1 MRNALLSVVWCMSFV
16 FSHFIMVESTVAES
30 TMVESTVAETS
41 MADSSLHLTLP
52 KAGSLEPEATSQ
64 FYEQALRLALVK
76 TGDATEQIQ
85 FDYHPNFVNRE
96 RARLMV
102 KQGVLDIIWS
112 SSNKKREEEMTPVK
126 FKLIRGI
133 NEYRLLLIRASD
145 QPQFDQVKKQSDLQ
159 KFRIGS
165 GTHWSDTDIYRFNAL
180 PLVTSY
186 AYESMFRMLAAK
198 RFDYMARSIQ
208 EVHYELEHYGK
219 LGLAI
224 EKNLVIHYPQ
234 PIYFFVNK
242 GNGALA
248 ARIQRG
254 LEIAQADG
262 SLDEL
267 FFSIPNFRQAW
278 EELQQLDRKVIELNV
293 PE

>member
-1 MRNALLSVVWCMSFV
+1 MSLGFGHCTLADGNA
-16 FSHFIMVESTVAES
+16 ADGN
-30 TMVESTVAETS
+30 A
-41 MADSSLHLTLP
+41 ADSNVADTHLRLMLP
-52 KAGSLEPEATSQ
+52 KAGSLEPDVTSH
-64 FYEQALRLALVK
+64 FYEQALRLALAK
-76 TGDATEQIQ
+76 TGHATEQVQ
-85 FDYHPNFVNRE
+85 FEYHPNFVNRE
-96 RARLMV
+96 RARRMV
-102 KQGVLDIIWS
+102 KQGVLDIVWS
-112 SSNKKREEEMTPVK
+112 SSNKKREAELLPVK
-126 FKLIRGI
+126 FNLIRGI
-133 NEYRLLLIRASD
+133 NEYRLLLIRAVD
-145 QPQFDQVKKQSDLQ
+145 QPKFDQVKNLNDLQ

-165 GTHWSDTDIYRFNAL
+165 GTHWSDTDVYRFNGL

-186 AYESMFRMLAAK
+186 AYESMFRMLGAK

-208 EVHYELEHYGK
+208 EINSEVEHYGA

-242 GNGALA
+242 NNGALA

-254 LEIAQADG
+254 LEIARADG

-267 FFSIPNFRQAW
+267 FFATPNFRKAW
-278 EELQQLDRKVIELNV
+278 EDLQQLDRKVIELNV